1 MRYSIPISILACSVG
16 FAMATS
22 PPDAKPQGSDE
33 PVLRAKERAV
43 PVKENATDR
52 KNPEKAPTPKENQA
66 PPKDEDQDDSPA
78 EAEDISD
85 CDDCV
90 IAMTTSSESGP
101 QAILAASASIAG
113 AAKVAKAKAAAAK
126 GISTLA
132 SAGVSAAKA
141 ASGPRS
147 GGWPMALARTLW
159 GLFFVG
165 RPRLMPKTRIR
176 GVTVR

>member
-1 MRYSIPISILACSVG
+1 
-16 FAMATS
+16 MATS
-22 PPDAKPQGSDE
+22 PPETKPQGSDE
-33 PVLRAKERAV
+33 PVLRAKEHAV
-43 PVKENATDR
+43 PVKEKAPDR
-52 KNPEKAPTPKENQA
+52 TKSEKAPTPKENQA
-66 PPKDEDQDDSPA
+66 PPKEEDPADTPA

-90 IAMTTSSESGP
+90 IAMTTPSQSGP
-101 QAILAASASIAG
+101 QAVAAASASFAG
-113 AAKVAKAKAAAAK
+113 AAATAP
-126 GISTLA
+126 GS
-132 SAGVSAAKA
+132 
-141 ASGPRS
+141 RS

>member
-1 MRYSIPISILACSVG
+1 
-16 FAMATS
+16 MATS

-33 PVLRAKERAV
+33 PVLRAKEHAV
-43 PVKENATDR
+43 PVKETTPDR
-52 KNPEKAPTPKENQA
+52 KNSEKVPTPKEDKA
-66 PPKDEDQDDSPA
+66 PPKDEDTDDSPA

-90 IAMTTSSESGP
+90 IAMTTSSQSGP
-101 QAILAASASIAG
+101 QAVLAASASIAG
-113 AAKVAKAKAAAAK
+113 AAMVAATKVAQAKAAAAK
-126 GISTLA
+126 A
-132 SAGVSAAKA
+132 VAGAAAATA
-141 ASGPRS
+141 ASGSKS

-165 RPRLMPKTRIR
+165 RPRQMPKTRIR